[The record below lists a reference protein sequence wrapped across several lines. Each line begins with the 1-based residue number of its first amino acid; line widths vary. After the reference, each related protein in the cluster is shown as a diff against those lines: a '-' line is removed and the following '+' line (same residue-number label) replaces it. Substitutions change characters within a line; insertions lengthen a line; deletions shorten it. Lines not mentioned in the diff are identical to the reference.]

1 MPDWWT
7 DINALQ
13 TWSPE
18 RLGYPT
24 QKPLALLERIV
35 KASSNEN
42 DIILDP
48 FCGCGTTLEAAMKN
62 NRKWIGID
70 ISGSAV
76 DEIKTRVQKTGS
88 FEGKDYSLIEG
99 NPETLEE
106 YNRLTPYDKQDWL
119 IHKLGGLPN
128 PKKSGDRGV
137 DGDLQVHL
145 GIDKRSGKEKFGK
158 VIFSVK
164 TGKTKLPAFVRELRG
179 TVEQENAD
187 IGVLILDTDPTDKME
202 KDAKLAGTL
211 TYYASKKTKPQY
223 IDKVQITTAS
233 EIITG
238 YVPKL
243 PPTLQEAAKMNTQEN
258 FL

>member
-1 MPDWWT
+1 MDVVPRVGFEPTRPYAKKLVERKGGVSIDGKTRDLERGAHMPDWWT

-88 FEGKDYSLIEG
+88 FEGKDYSLVEG

-106 YNRLTPYDKQDWL
+106 YNRLTPYEKQDWL
-119 IHKLGGLPN
+119 IYKLGGLPN

-158 VIFSVK
+158 VIFFS
-164 TGKTKLPAFVRELRG
+164 
-179 TVEQENAD
+179 
-187 IGVLILDTDPTDKME
+187 
-202 KDAKLAGTL
+202 
-211 TYYASKKTKPQY
+211 
-223 IDKVQITTAS
+223 
-233 EIITG
+233 
-238 YVPKL
+238 
-243 PPTLQEAAKMNTQEN
+243 
-258 FL
+258 